1 MLRHLLL
8 LALCVFPAF
17 AIECDK
23 CTGKECFAACFFRQK
38 GRTAE
43 AQAKCQRAEHETLS
57 AALAAAE
64 KRAKTAEER
73 AKTAEASLETAE
85 ASLAECETHRPN
97 ADDGSAAGVDQCFMD
112 GGGCASCCGA
122 CTVTNDL
129 DNSATTGS
137 CVCYEAS
144 TAPSGKFRGTNNNDC
159 VFIEAEFVEQIYV
172 GNRCMEGADE
182 VLAPPRIGS
191 RCSGRVESM
200 RP

>member
-1 MLRHLLL
+1 MFRHLLL
-8 LALCVFPAF
+8 LALCVYPAI

-64 KRAKTAEER
+64 KRANDAEER

-122 CTVTNDL
+122 CTITTDL
-129 DNSATTGS
+129 DNSETTET
-137 CVCYEAS
+137 CVCFEAS
-144 TAPSGKFRGTNNNDC
+144 SAPSDMFVGTVGNDC
-159 VFIEAEFVEQIYV
+159 VFIAADDVQLIYV
-172 GNRCMEGADE
+172 RNQCLEGADE
-182 VLAPPRIGS
+182 VLARPRIGS
-191 RCSGRVESM
+191 
-200 RP
+200 